1 MRISPYPAAQTQTK
15 ESSLQNELAMIYR
28 KGQQLFCK
36 ALRLASKV
44 PVVLKIARSVNLCT
58 RHTVCEE
65 PVTSVPSETGSWE
78 AGTPRGC

>member
-1 MRISPYPAAQTQTK
+1 MRISPDPAAQTQTK

-44 PVVLKIARSVNLCT
+44 PVVLKIARSVNLYT

-65 PVTSVPSETGSWE
+65 PVTSVPSETGS
-78 AGTPRGC
+78 